1 MRTIIRIIMRNI
13 NSIESGAA
21 GNTDAHG
28 GVIQTV
34 TLHQRH
40 VTRQHLPL
48 VPRDTVPTG
57 HKGEGVCAHAIALAN
72 DSCGERICM
81 TVVLGQAQNAQV
93 VPQHAIYWYVHANI

>member
-21 GNTDAHG
+21 GDTDAHG

-48 VPRDTVPTG
+48 E
-57 HKGEGVCAHAIALAN
+57 GEGVCAPAIALAN